1 MTPDPAVRTPQ
12 GRAHNAPGQ
21 RYWTVPQCEDL
32 IGRDVTVCD
41 WYATFRARVE
51 GIAQVSPRTGF
62 VTALTLTYAARD
74 GQVTRPFSLNVT
86 REIRLEES

>member
-1 MTPDPAVRTPQ
+1 MPAETIVKPQ
-12 GRAHNAPGQ
+12 GQAYNAPGQ
-21 RYWTVPQCEDL
+21 RYWTVPQCEAL

-41 WYATFRARVE
+41 WYATFPARVE
-51 GIAQVSPRTGF
+51 GIAEVSPRSGF

-74 GQVTRPFSLNVT
+74 GVVTRAFSLNVT